1 MLAVLFATFFVL
13 LLLNMPIAFA
23 LGIAAMVTLA
33 FDGTLPLNS
42 IVTRAFVG
50 VDSFT
55 LLAIP
60 FFIIAGELMN
70 ACGITERIVAFS
82 RSLVGHIRG
91 GLAHVT
97 IVSNMFFS
105 GISGSATADA
115 SALGSM
121 MIPAMKRNGF
131 DADYAVAVNASA
143 SAMGPIIPP
152 SIMMVIYGSIA
163 NVSIAQLFLG
173 GFVPGLMV
181 GLGLMVMAY
190 LIAGERGYPAPRRS
204 ELPPVLPSFRD
215 ALWALAMPV
224 IILGGIFSG
233 VFTATEAGVVAVAY
247 ATLVGTFVYRTLTFS
262 LFRKLLVDA
271 AVTTAAAMFL
281 IAMATSF
288 AWLLA
293 WAGFGS
299 AVLDVLGGISANPTI
314 AILLILAFILV
325 LGLFIEGIPVLIIFT
340 PVLLPVVH
348 GLGIDPVFFGV
359 VLVMAVVIGSV
370 TPPVG
375 ILTYMLLRHRRDHH
389 LPGLQG
395 AGAILRGADRRPP
408 SGGAVPRPCHDGPE
422 CIRPIET
429 EPGGN
434 TTCTSPMRN

>member
-1 MLAVLFATFFVL
+1 MLTVLFLTFFVL
-13 LLLNMPIAFA
+13 LLINMPIAFA
-23 LGIAAMVTLA
+23 LGIAAAATLLV
-33 FDGTLPLNS
+33 DDTLPINS

-70 ACGITERIVAFS
+70 ACGITERIVAFA

-91 GLAHVT
+91 GLAHVS
-97 IVSNMFFS
+97 IVSSMFFA

-121 MIPAMKRNGF
+121 IIPAMKKNGF
-131 DADYAVAVNASA
+131 DADYAVAVNASS
-143 SAMGPIIPP
+143 SAIGPIIPP

-163 NVSIAQLFLG
+163 NVSIASLFLA
-173 GFVPGLMV
+173 GFVPGLIM
-181 GLGLMVMAY
+181 GLGLMGVAY
-190 LIAGERGYPAPRRS
+190 YIAKKRGYPAPPRS
-204 ELPPVLPSFRD
+204 ELPPILASFREAAI
-215 ALWALAMPV
+215 ALFMPI

-247 ATLVGTFVYRTLTFS
+247 AAFVGTFVYKTLTFK
-262 LFRKLLVDA
+262 LVAELLVNA

-293 WAGFGS
+293 WAGFGA
-299 AVLDVLGGISANPTI
+299 AVLEVLGGISSNPTI
-314 AILLILAFILV
+314 ALLLIVLFILI
-325 LGLFIEGIPVLIIFT
+325 LGLFIEGIPILIIFT
-340 PVLLPVVH
+340 PVLLPVMQ
-348 GLGIDPVFFGV
+348 GLGIDLVFFGV
-359 VLVMAVVIGSV
+359 IMVMSVVIGSV

-375 ILTYMLLRHRRDHH
+375 ILTYISCSIGGITISQAIRGLLPFCAV
-389 LPGLQG
+389 LIAVLLISAAFP
-395 AGAILRGADRRPP
+395 AIIMT
-408 SGGAVPRPCHDGPE
+408 VPNMFGD
-422 CIRPIET
+422 
-429 EPGGN
+429 
-434 TTCTSPMRN
+434 

>member
-1 MLAVLFATFFVL
+1 MSMLAILFITFFAL
-13 LLLNMPIAFA
+13 LLINMPIAFA
-23 LGIAAMVTLA
+23 LGIATAVTLLFNA
-33 FDGTLPLNS
+33 TLPLNS

-70 ACGITERIVAFS
+70 ACGITERIVRFS
-82 RSLVGHIRG
+82 NSLVGHIRG

-121 MIPAMKRNGF
+121 MIPAMRKNGF

-181 GLGLMVMAY
+181 AAGLMAMAY
-190 LIAGERGYPAPRRS
+190 VIAKKRGYPAPARS
-204 ELPPVLPSFRD
+204 ELPLVLPAFRD

-247 ATLVGTFVYRTLTFS
+247 ATFVGTFVYRTLTFR
-262 LFRKLLVDA
+262 LLCDLLVDA

-293 WAGFGS
+293 WGGFGK
-299 AVLDVLGGISANPTI
+299 AVLDVLGGITTEPTLAVLLI
-314 AILLILAFILV
+314 VGFILL
-325 LGLFIEGIPVLIIFT
+325 LGLFIEGIPILIIFT
-340 PVLLPVVH
+340 PVLLPVIS
-348 GLGIDPVFFGV
+348 GIGIDPVYFGV
-359 VLVMAVVIGSV
+359 ILVMAVVIGSV

-375 ILTYMLLRHRRDHH
+375 ILTYICCSIAGLTISQAFRGLVPFCAVLVCVLLAVV
-389 LPGLQG
+389 LF
-395 AGAILRGADRRPP
+395 P
-408 SGGAVPRPCHDGPE
+408 SLITTVPNLL
-422 CIRPIET
+422 
-429 EPGGN
+429 GN
-434 TTCTSPMRN
+434 

>member
-1 MLAVLFATFFVL
+1 MLTVLFLTFFIL
-13 LLLNMPIAFA
+13 LLINVPIAFA
-23 LGIAAMVTLA
+23 LGIAAATTLLVDDA
-33 FDGTLPLNS
+33 LPISN

-70 ACGITERIVAFS
+70 ACGITERIVAFA

-91 GLAHVT
+91 GLAHVS
-97 IVSNMFFS
+97 IVASMFFS

-121 MIPAMKRNGF
+121 MIPAMKKNGF

-152 SIMMVIYGSIA
+152 SIMMVIYGSTA
-163 NVSIAQLFLG
+163 NVSIAKLFLG
-173 GFVPGLMV
+173 GFVPGVMV
-181 GLGLMVMAY
+181 AMGLMAMAY
-190 LIAGERGYPAPRRS
+190 YIARKRNYPSIPRN
-204 ELPPVLPSFRD
+204 ELPPAFAAMRD
-215 ALWALAMPV
+215 AAWALLMPV

-247 ATLVGTFVYRTLTFS
+247 AALVGTFVYRTLTFK
-262 LFRKLLVDA
+262 LVGELLVDS

-293 WAGFGS
+293 WAGFGN
-299 AVLDVLGGISANPTI
+299 AVLGVLGGLSTNPTI
-314 AILLILAFILV
+314 ALLLILLFILI
-325 LGLFIEGIPVLIIFT
+325 LGLFIEGIPILIIFT
-340 PVLLPVVH
+340 PVLLPVVL

-359 VLVMAVVIGSV
+359 ILVMAVVIGSV

-375 ILTYMLLRHRRDHH
+375 ILTYICCAIAGISISQAFRCLVPFCAVLIAVLFICAVFPALITTIPTLLSR
-389 LPGLQG
+389 
-395 AGAILRGADRRPP
+395 
-408 SGGAVPRPCHDGPE
+408 
-422 CIRPIET
+422 
-429 EPGGN
+429 
-434 TTCTSPMRN
+434 